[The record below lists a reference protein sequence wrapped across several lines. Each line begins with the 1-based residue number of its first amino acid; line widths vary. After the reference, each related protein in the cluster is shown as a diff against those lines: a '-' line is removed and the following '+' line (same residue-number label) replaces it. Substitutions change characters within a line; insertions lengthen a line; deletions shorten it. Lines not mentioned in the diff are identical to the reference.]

1 MMKKHPGRCGSHDQ
15 RPHFRVLSG
24 CSLSFQL
31 HTSFVDKKMEVFL
44 LPAAG
49 YRVAAD
55 VLLYCFP
62 LAAPGQDTQT
72 EWPGKLQ

>member
-1 MMKKHPGRCGSHDQ
+1 
-15 RPHFRVLSG
+15 
-24 CSLSFQL
+24 
-31 HTSFVDKKMEVFL
+31 MEVFL